1 MALAAANDPPQRT
14 CTAALDRQICRSL
27 LVMPPKE
34 ISLRPTPSF
43 ASIKRRKLLK
53 VYYQQQTKRPT
64 PQEVPNNNRPA
75 PRSQVILTN
84 APIVSEVQE
93 DDPQQASLH
102 PTEIDVMIEVDV
114 QIDEERKVNPPR
126 AKKRVLGSHV
136 DETACPD
143 TTVKERGEYDRSKRL
158 ATTEAEADQEQMKLD
173 VKKKDVKQQWAS
185 FLNWNNPRNKAKNY
199 EEEES
204 SFDSS
209 SSSQVNELYE
219 RARRLRNEIDAEEER
234 HKGEA
239 SEQQC
244 GKTAAE
250 ETNTG
255 FRSARMMNDYYEDEY
270 ENEIWSSYSNQ
281 CDNSTISSVEEKVND
296 EDEGYE
302 GIVQTGPSQFEVYI
316 DVDEWTKETVHTPN
330 CNDWTMDSA
339 YMNDELDSVN
349 EDKCW
354 EVQDYCRFQ
363 IAANKQ
369 YRLTQELFDRLKE
382 RGITIIKMNDSC
394 RTRNEKKKPTTQ
406 SS

>member
-1 MALAAANDPPQRT
+1 MALAAANELPQRT
-14 CTAALDRQICRSL
+14 CSAALDRQICRSL

-75 PRSQVILTN
+75 PDVPN

-93 DDPQQASLH
+93 DDPQQASPH

-143 TTVKERGEYDRSKRL
+143 TAKERGEYDRSKRL

-199 EEEES
+199 EDESS

-209 SSSQVNELYE
+209 SPSQVNDFYE
-219 RARRLRNEIDAEEER
+219 RARKLQEEWDAEEEAKNEKANNEEDDISTTFWTAGSPSYWTAYPD
-234 HKGEA
+234 HYEKENW
-239 SEQQC
+239 SPDSYQQ
-244 GKTAAE
+244 
-250 ETNTG
+250 
-255 FRSARMMNDYYEDEY
+255 
-270 ENEIWSSYSNQ
+270 
-281 CDNSTISSVEEKVND
+281 DNSTISSVQISEDSATDDEEIHP
-296 EDEGYE
+296 
-302 GIVQTGPSQFEVYI
+302 GIKKTGRYQFEVYI
-316 DVDEWTKETVHTPN
+316 DADDWIGEAVPDEDDWN
-330 CNDWTMDSA
+330 NWTMNSD
-339 YMNDELDSVN
+339 YINDELESIYSG
-349 EDKCW
+349 KCW
-354 EVQDYCRFQ
+354 EVQQYVGYQ

-369 YRLTQELFDRLKE
+369 YRLTQELFDRLRK
-382 RGITIIKMNDSC
+382 RGIQMKIKESC
-394 RTRNEKKKPTTQ
+394 RSRSKKK
-406 SS
+406 